1 MSVFSVSLFL
11 RRRSL
16 YYTFNLIIPSF
27 LITILSIMGFCL
39 PPQSGEKIGLR
50 KYFFNWSRNFIG
62 INNMISKK
70 TEITNL
76 VAVAFLSQYVSTI
89 VPSSSIGLPKLSCF
103 GF

>member
-62 INNMISKK
+62 INNIIKMIINVNNNKIRVHNQRIK
-70 TEITNL
+70 
-76 VAVAFLSQYVSTI
+76 
-89 VPSSSIGLPKLSCF
+89 
-103 GF
+103 